1 MNTYLLNGLFLPI
14 LFASMSNEH
23 HKNECEKVITSKIAK
38 WCGIE
43 IKCLSYQ
50 VRDIS
55 STLQVGLGTVNKD
68 NLFQQQKLRKNL
80 QYYIHESTRRIS
92 KLYDGKENKPKINFG
107 DSRDNIRS

>member
-1 MNTYLLNGLFLPI
+1 MNTYLLNGLFLTI

-23 HKNECEKVITSKIAK
+23 HKNECEKVNTPKIAK
-38 WCGIE
+38 WCGID

-68 NLFQQQKLRKNL
+68 NLFQQQKLREKIHYN
-80 QYYIHESTRRIS
+80 IHEREPEGYQ
-92 KLYDGKENKPKINFG
+92 KCKMGKKIN
-107 DSRDNIRS
+107 IK